1 MTLAVGIAI
10 GIGGVAVLALAIYI
24 VREAVTLRAIAM
36 SLQQQLTQ
44 FKEGGFDKLVG
55 EKLGALT
62 HQAAREV
69 EARERFIKERQEE
82 LVEQQRRATEAVE
95 RFKTDLGVVTA
106 QITSLGELHAKVGEL
121 NDLLK
126 PQQLRGE
133 LGEVIV
139 RSLIEDKLPR
149 AQYEEEHAFADGKKV
164 EFVIR
169 LNDRLVP
176 IDSKLQLEDF
186 KRMRDAPEGER
197 ARCRTDFKRKVKQKI
212 DEVKAYI
219 RPDEG
224 THNFALMVIP
234 SEAVFY
240 DIIAHKDFLEESGLF
255 EYARSVNVFLVS
267 PLTFWAYL
275 TAIAQGLRGLE
286 IERRAA
292 DILANLQTLSAG
304 VRGFAG
310 AEFRLLGEHLRN
322 ASNKYDEA
330 KERLRAIEHGLM
342 TLERAEGAEREASAQ
357 LTEHPV
363 R

>member
-1 MTLAVGIAI
+1 MSLAVAVVVGLAVAAIA
-10 GIGGVAVLALAIYI
+10 ALAVYI
-24 VREAVTLRAIAM
+24 MREAAALRAISM

-55 EKLGALT
+55 EKLGAMT
-62 HQAAREV
+62 QQATREV
-69 EARERFIKERQEE
+69 EARERFIKVQHAE
-82 LVEQQRRATEAVE
+82 LLEQQRRASEAVE
-95 RFKTDLGVVTA
+95 NFKTDLGMVKA
-106 QITSLGELHAKVGEL
+106 QITSLGELQSKVGEL

-139 RSLIEDKLPR
+139 RTLIEDKLPR
-149 AQYEEEHAFADGKKV
+149 AQYEEEHTFTDGKKV

-186 KRMRDAPEGER
+186 KRMREAPEAER
-197 ARCRTDFKRKVKQKI
+197 ARCRTEFKRNVKHKI

-240 DIIAHKDFLEESGLF
+240 DIIAHKDFLDENGLF

-286 IERRAA
+286 IERRAEE
-292 DILANLQTLSAG
+292 ILANLQSLSGA

-310 AEFRLLGEHLRN
+310 AEFRLLGDHLRN
-322 ASNKYDEA
+322 ASNKYEEA
-330 KERLRAIEHGLM
+330 KERLRGIEQGLAA
-342 TLERAEGAEREASAQ
+342 LERVNAPQ
-357 LTEHPV
+357 LTEQTLP
-363 R
+363 